1 MHLAKCFLFRTQLKT
16 GYAVVLGVPTVIDK
30 LAKLD
35 TAFREKRKLY
45 TGFTNNIETLVDTL
59 LDAAGIEVFRSE
71 GRTKTRKSFEEK
83 IRREGKDDKYTKLGD
98 ITDLSGVR
106 IVGFGLDDVD
116 RICEVIK
123 ANFEIDQANSMDKRL
138 TIPADQFGYLS
149 IHYVVSHTPE
159 RLKLAE
165 NVPYAGM
172 KAEIQVRTVL
182 QHAWAVLDHKF
193 RYDRPEDLPREVQ
206 RKLFRIGAQLEASDE
221 DLTAV
226 QRQITALRANYAE
239 DFAKGRFGTSLNR
252 DSLEVYIQDSETM
265 REIVASAKKV
275 GIKVGTDGYRPP
287 GSITALLSTLDA
299 LKIVTVEDANSTLST
314 LSKTAERKFSAYHK
328 VDDHDALL
336 SRPTLVRVLL
346 SMAEGEAGSTALHH
360 SRLAPRLKQLIA
372 KAKRR
377 HPGHARL
384 RTRASG

>member
-1 MHLAKCFLFRTQLKT
+1 M
-16 GYAVVLGVPTVIDK
+16 IDK

-35 TAFREKRKLY
+35 TAFRTKRKLY
-45 TGFTNNIETLVDTL
+45 IGFTNNIETLVDTL
-59 LDAAGIEVFRSE
+59 LDAAGIEAFRSE

-83 IRREGKDDKYTKLGD
+83 IRREGKDDKYTKLSD

-116 RICEVIK
+116 RICEIIK

-165 NVPYAGM
+165 NVPYAAM

-226 QRQITALRANYAE
+226 QRQITALRVNYAE
-239 DFAKGRFGTSLNR
+239 DFSKGRFGTALNR
-252 DSLEVYIQDSETM
+252 DSLEIYIQDSEVVKA
-265 REIVASAKKV
+265 IVSYAKKS
-275 GIKVGTDGYRPP
+275 GIRIGTEGYRPP
-287 GSITALLSTLDA
+287 SSITALLSTLDA
-299 LKIVTVEDANSTLST
+299 LKIVTVEDANSTLSM
-314 LSKTAERKFSAYHK
+314 LSQTAERKFSAYHK

-360 SRLAPRLKQLIA
+360 SRLAPRLKEVIT

-377 HPGHARL
+377 HPGRARL
-384 RTRASG
+384 GTRASG